1 MSEMKLIATGPFSLD
16 KYDTLVGANGRT
28 VVMTG
33 VALAGGNDWGDVP
46 LENTKLLLEALSVHH
61 ETGMTPRELVERC
74 SAMEAALQHCQQML
88 LSYSINRVNHE
99 EIEDAALMLIRA
111 ALAKHK
117 EV

>member
-33 VALAGGNDWGDVP
+33 VALAGGNGWGDVP
-46 LENTKLLLEALSVHH
+46 LENTKLLLEALTVHH
-61 ETGMTPRELVERC
+61 ETGMTPRELAKGYQEMR
-74 SAMEAALQHCQQML
+74 AALAASLNAWDCTCSTHGWDKDHLQHAP
-88 LSYSINRVNHE
+88 
-99 EIEDAALMLIRA
+99 DARA